1 MYKKI
6 TRAFTIVELI
16 ICIAMIAIL
25 VSIALPYFHDYRSKQ
40 EAKNIPIKLSQIN
53 RYARSQ
59 AAVFHQNIVIC
70 PSQDSLSCQANQW
83 NKNMLVFIDKNKN
96 RQVDTGEQILQID
109 VLNLKYG
116 NLSWRGALS
125 LPSVTYQAHTALP
138 IGSMVVF
145 IIVLPIF
152 LINSVLYSA
161 KWGISG
167 LKVSRLANRT
177 IQFMLRCD

>member
-1 MYKKI
+1 MYRKI

-16 ICIAMIAIL
+16 ICVAVLAIL
-25 VSIALPYFHDYRSKQ
+25 TSIALPYFHKYQSRQ
-40 EAKNIPIKLSQIN
+40 EAKQIPIKLSAVN

-70 PSQDSLSCQANQW
+70 PSQDSLSCHPNQW
-83 NKNMLVFIDKNKN
+83 NKNILVFIDKNKN

-116 NLSWRGALS
+116 NLRWRGALS

-138 IGSMVVF
+138 IGSNGSF
-145 IIVLPIF
+145 YYCSTHLSNQQRIVLSKMGHIRIES
-152 LINSVLYSA
+152 LSS
-161 KWGISG
+161 
-167 LKVSRLANRT
+167 
-177 IQFMLRCD
+177 C

>member
-1 MYKKI
+1 MYRKI

-16 ICIAMIAIL
+16 ICVAVLAIL
-25 VSIALPYFHDYRSKQ
+25 TSIALPYFHKYQSRQ
-40 EAKNIPIKLSQIN
+40 EAKQIPIKLSAVN

-70 PSQDSLSCQANQW
+70 PSQDSLSCHPNQW
-83 NKNMLVFIDKNKN
+83 NKNILVFIDKNKN

-125 LPSVTYQAHTALP
+125 LPSVIYQAHTALP
-138 IGSMVVF
+138 IGSNGSF
-145 IIVLPIF
+145 YYCSTHLSNQQRIVLSKMGHIRIES
-152 LINSVLYSA
+152 LSS
-161 KWGISG
+161 
-167 LKVSRLANRT
+167 
-177 IQFMLRCD
+177 C

>member
-6 TRAFTIVELI
+6 IRAFTIVELI

-138 IGSMVVF
+138 IGSNGSF
-145 IIVLPIF
+145 YYCSTHLSNQQRIVLSKMGHIRIES
-152 LINSVLYSA
+152 LSS
-161 KWGISG
+161 
-167 LKVSRLANRT
+167 
-177 IQFMLRCD
+177 C

>member
-16 ICIAMIAIL
+16 ICIALIAI
-25 VSIALPYFHDYRSKQ
+25 VASIALPYFHEYRSKQ

-83 NKNMLVFIDKNKN
+83 NENMLVFIDKNKN
-96 RQVDTGEQILQID
+96 RQVDVDEQILHID
-109 VLNLKYG
+109 ALNLKYG

-125 LPSVTYQAHTALP
+125 LSSVTYQAHTALP
-138 IGSMVVF
+138 IGSNGSF
-145 IIVLPIF
+145 YYCSTHLSSQQRIVLSKMGHIRIES
-152 LINSVLYSA
+152 LSS
-161 KWGISG
+161 
-167 LKVSRLANRT
+167 
-177 IQFMLRCD
+177 C

>member
-16 ICIAMIAIL
+16 ICIALIAIL

-138 IGSMVVF
+138 IGSNGSF
-145 IIVLPIF
+145 YYCSTHLSNQQRIVLSKMGHIRIES
-152 LINSVLYSA
+152 LSS
-161 KWGISG
+161 
-167 LKVSRLANRT
+167 
-177 IQFMLRCD
+177 C

>member
-25 VSIALPYFHDYRSKQ
+25 VSIALPYFHEYRSKQ
-40 EAKNIPIKLSQIN
+40 EAKSIPIKLSQIN

-96 RQVDTGEQILQID
+96 RQVDVDEQILHID
-109 VLNLKYG
+109 ALNLKYG

-125 LPSVTYQAHTALP
+125 LPNVTYQAHTALP
-138 IGSMVVF
+138 IGSNGSF
-145 IIVLPIF
+145 YYCSTHLSSQQRIVLSKMGHIRIES
-152 LINSVLYSA
+152 LSS
-161 KWGISG
+161 
-167 LKVSRLANRT
+167 
-177 IQFMLRCD
+177 C

>member
-6 TRAFTIVELI
+6 IRAFTIVELI
-16 ICIAMIAIL
+16 ICIAIIAI
-25 VSIALPYFHDYRSKQ
+25 VASIALPYFHEYRSKQ

-96 RQVDTGEQILQID
+96 RQVDTGEQILHID
-109 VLNLKYG
+109 ALNLKYG
-116 NLSWRGALS
+116 NLSWRGTLS

-138 IGSMVVF
+138 IGSNGSF
-145 IIVLPIF
+145 YYCSTHLSSQQRIVLSKMGHIRIES
-152 LINSVLYSA
+152 LSS
-161 KWGISG
+161 
-167 LKVSRLANRT
+167 
-177 IQFMLRCD
+177 C

>member
-16 ICIAMIAIL
+16 ICVAVLAIL
-25 VSIALPYFHDYRSKQ
+25 TSIALPYFHKYQSRQ
-40 EAKNIPIKLSQIN
+40 EAKQIPIKLSAVN

-70 PSQDSLSCQANQW
+70 PSQDSLSCHPNQW
-83 NKNMLVFIDKNKN
+83 NKNILVFIDKNKN

-138 IGSMVVF
+138 IGSNGSF
-145 IIVLPIF
+145 YYCSTHLSNQQRIVLSKMGHIRIES
-152 LINSVLYSA
+152 LSS
-161 KWGISG
+161 
-167 LKVSRLANRT
+167 
-177 IQFMLRCD
+177 C

>member
-138 IGSMVVF
+138 IGSNGSF
-145 IIVLPIF
+145 YYCSTHLSNQQRIVLSKMGHIRIES
-152 LINSVLYSA
+152 LSS
-161 KWGISG
+161 
-167 LKVSRLANRT
+167 
-177 IQFMLRCD
+177 C

>member
-6 TRAFTIVELI
+6 IRAFTIVELI
-16 ICIAMIAIL
+16 ICIAIIAI
-25 VSIALPYFHDYRSKQ
+25 VASIALPYFHEYRSKQ

-138 IGSMVVF
+138 IGSNGSF
-145 IIVLPIF
+145 YYCSTHLSNQQRIVLSKMGHIRIES
-152 LINSVLYSA
+152 LSS
-161 KWGISG
+161 
-167 LKVSRLANRT
+167 
-177 IQFMLRCD
+177 C

>member
-25 VSIALPYFHDYRSKQ
+25 VSIALPYFHEYRSKQ

-138 IGSMVVF
+138 IGSNGSF
-145 IIVLPIF
+145 YYCSTHLSNQQRIVLSKMGHIRIES
-152 LINSVLYSA
+152 LSS
-161 KWGISG
+161 
-167 LKVSRLANRT
+167 
-177 IQFMLRCD
+177 C

>member
-25 VSIALPYFHDYRSKQ
+25 VSIALPYFHEYRSKQ
-40 EAKNIPIKLSQIN
+40 EAKSIPIKLSQIN

-96 RQVDTGEQILQID
+96 RQVDVDEQILHID
-109 VLNLKYG
+109 ALNLKYG
-116 NLSWRGALS
+116 NLSWRGTLS

-138 IGSMVVF
+138 IGSNGSF
-145 IIVLPIF
+145 YYCSTHLSSQQRIVLSKMGHIRIES
-152 LINSVLYSA
+152 LSS
-161 KWGISG
+161 
-167 LKVSRLANRT
+167 
-177 IQFMLRCD
+177 C

>member
-25 VSIALPYFHDYRSKQ
+25 VSIALPYFHDYLSKQ

-96 RQVDTGEQILQID
+96 RQVDVDEQILHID
-109 VLNLKYG
+109 ALNLKYG
-116 NLSWRGALS
+116 NLSWRGTLS

-138 IGSMVVF
+138 IGSNGSF
-145 IIVLPIF
+145 YYCSTHLSSQQRIVLSKMGHIRIES
-152 LINSVLYSA
+152 LSS
-161 KWGISG
+161 
-167 LKVSRLANRT
+167 
-177 IQFMLRCD
+177 C

>member
-6 TRAFTIVELI
+6 IRAFTIVELI

-96 RQVDTGEQILQID
+96 RQVDVDEQILHID
-109 VLNLKYG
+109 ALNLKYG
-116 NLSWRGALS
+116 NLSWRGTLS

-138 IGSMVVF
+138 IGSNGSF
-145 IIVLPIF
+145 YYCSTHLSSQQRIVLSKMGHIRIES
-152 LINSVLYSA
+152 LSS
-161 KWGISG
+161 
-167 LKVSRLANRT
+167 
-177 IQFMLRCD
+177 C

>member
-25 VSIALPYFHDYRSKQ
+25 VSIALPYFHEYRSKQ
-40 EAKNIPIKLSQIN
+40 EAQNIPIKLSQIN

-83 NKNMLVFIDKNKN
+83 NKNMLVFIDNNKN
-96 RQVDTGEQILQID
+96 RQVDAGEQILHID
-109 VLNLKYG
+109 ALNLKYG
-116 NLSWRGALS
+116 NLSWRGTLS

-138 IGSMVVF
+138 IGSNGSF
-145 IIVLPIF
+145 YYCSTHLSSQQRIVLSKMGHIRIES
-152 LINSVLYSA
+152 LSS
-161 KWGISG
+161 
-167 LKVSRLANRT
+167 
-177 IQFMLRCD
+177 C

>member
-25 VSIALPYFHDYRSKQ
+25 VSIALPYFHEYRSKQ
-40 EAKNIPIKLSQIN
+40 EAQNIPIKLSQIN

-96 RQVDTGEQILQID
+96 RQVDVDEQILHID
-109 VLNLKYG
+109 ALNLKYG
-116 NLSWRGALS
+116 NLSWRGTLS

-138 IGSMVVF
+138 IGSNGSF
-145 IIVLPIF
+145 YYCSTHLSNQQRIVLSKMGHIRIES
-152 LINSVLYSA
+152 LSS
-161 KWGISG
+161 
-167 LKVSRLANRT
+167 
-177 IQFMLRCD
+177 C

>member
-1 MYKKI
+1 KI

-25 VSIALPYFHDYRSKQ
+25 VSIALPYFHDYLSKQ

-96 RQVDTGEQILQID
+96 RQVDVDEQILHID
-109 VLNLKYG
+109 ALNLKYG
-116 NLSWRGALS
+116 NLSWRGTLS

-138 IGSMVVF
+138 IGSNGSF
-145 IIVLPIF
+145 YYCSTHLSSQQRIVLSKMGHIRIES
-152 LINSVLYSA
+152 LSS
-161 KWGISG
+161 
-167 LKVSRLANRT
+167 
-177 IQFMLRCD
+177 C

>member
-16 ICIAMIAIL
+16 ICIAVIAIL
-25 VSIALPYFHDYRSKQ
+25 ASIALPYFHEYRSKQ
-40 EAKNIPIKLSQIN
+40 EAKNIPVKLSAIN

-70 PSQDSLSCQANQW
+70 PSQDSLTCQSNQW

-96 RQVDTGEQILQID
+96 RQVDAGEQILHID
-109 VLNLKYG
+109 ALNLKYG

-125 LPSVTYQAHTALP
+125 SPSVTYQAHTALP
-138 IGSMVVF
+138 IGSNGSF
-145 IIVLPIF
+145 YYCSAQLSSQQRIVLSKMGHIRVESLP
-152 LINSVLYSA
+152 S
-161 KWGISG
+161 
-167 LKVSRLANRT
+167 
-177 IQFMLRCD
+177 C

>member
-16 ICIAMIAIL
+16 ICIALIAIIA
-25 VSIALPYFHDYRSKQ
+25 SIALPYFHEYRSKQ

-138 IGSMVVF
+138 IGSNGSF
-145 IIVLPIF
+145 YYCSTHLSNQQRIVLSKMGHIRIES
-152 LINSVLYSA
+152 LSS
-161 KWGISG
+161 
-167 LKVSRLANRT
+167 
-177 IQFMLRCD
+177 C

>member
-1 MYKKI
+1 M
-6 TRAFTIVELI
+6 L
-16 ICIAMIAIL
+16 AIL
-25 VSIALPYFHDYRSKQ
+25 TSIALPYFHKYQSRQ
-40 EAKNIPIKLSQIN
+40 EAKQIPIKLSAVN

-70 PSQDSLSCQANQW
+70 PSQDSLSCHPNQW
-83 NKNMLVFIDKNKN
+83 NKNILVFIDKNKN

-138 IGSMVVF
+138 IGSNGSF
-145 IIVLPIF
+145 YYCSTHLSNQQRIVLSKMGHIRIES
-152 LINSVLYSA
+152 LSS
-161 KWGISG
+161 
-167 LKVSRLANRT
+167 
-177 IQFMLRCD
+177 C

>member
-16 ICIAMIAIL
+16 ICIALIAI
-25 VSIALPYFHDYRSKQ
+25 VASIALPYFHEYRSKQ

-83 NKNMLVFIDKNKN
+83 NKNILVFIDKNKN
-96 RQVDTGEQILQID
+96 RQVDVDEQILHID

-116 NLSWRGALS
+116 NLSWRGTLS

-138 IGSMVVF
+138 IGSNGSF
-145 IIVLPIF
+145 YYCSTHLSSQQRIVLSKMGHIRIES
-152 LINSVLYSA
+152 LSS
-161 KWGISG
+161 
-167 LKVSRLANRT
+167 
-177 IQFMLRCD
+177 C

>member
-25 VSIALPYFHDYRSKQ
+25 VSIAIPYFHEYRSKQ

-59 AAVFHQNIVIC
+59 AAVFNQNIVIC
-70 PSQDSLSCQANQW
+70 PSQDSVSCQANQW
-83 NKNMLVFIDKNKN
+83 NKNILVFIDKNKN
-96 RQVDTGEQILQID
+96 RQVDVDEQILHID
-109 VLNLKYG
+109 ALNLKYG

-138 IGSMVVF
+138 IGSNGSF
-145 IIVLPIF
+145 YYCSTHLSNQQRIVLSKMGHMRIESLP
-152 LINSVLYSA
+152 S
-161 KWGISG
+161 
-167 LKVSRLANRT
+167 
-177 IQFMLRCD
+177 C

>member
-16 ICIAMIAIL
+16 ICIALIAIIA
-25 VSIALPYFHDYRSKQ
+25 SIALPYFHEYRSKQ

-83 NKNMLVFIDKNKN
+83 NKSMLVFIDKNKN
-96 RQVDTGEQILQID
+96 RQVDVDEQILHID
-109 VLNLKYG
+109 ALNLKYG

-138 IGSMVVF
+138 IGSNGSF
-145 IIVLPIF
+145 YYCSTHLSSQQRIVLSKMGHIRIES
-152 LINSVLYSA
+152 LSS
-161 KWGISG
+161 
-167 LKVSRLANRT
+167 
-177 IQFMLRCD
+177 C

>member
-6 TRAFTIVELI
+6 IRAFTIVELI
-16 ICIAMIAIL
+16 ICIAIIAI
-25 VSIALPYFHDYRSKQ
+25 VASIALPYFHEYRSKQ

-116 NLSWRGALS
+116 NLSWRGTLS

-138 IGSMVVF
+138 IGSNGSF
-145 IIVLPIF
+145 YYCSTHLSSQQRIVLSKMGHIRIES
-152 LINSVLYSA
+152 LSS
-161 KWGISG
+161 
-167 LKVSRLANRT
+167 
-177 IQFMLRCD
+177 C

>member
-6 TRAFTIVELI
+6 IRAFTIVELI

-25 VSIALPYFHDYRSKQ
+25 VSIALPYFHEYRSKQ
-40 EAKNIPIKLSQIN
+40 EAKSIPIKLSQIN

-96 RQVDTGEQILQID
+96 RQVDVDEQILHID
-109 VLNLKYG
+109 ALNLKYG

-125 LPSVTYQAHTALP
+125 LPNVTYQAHTALP
-138 IGSMVVF
+138 IGSNGSF
-145 IIVLPIF
+145 YYCSTHLSSQQRIVLSKMGHIRIES
-152 LINSVLYSA
+152 LSS
-161 KWGISG
+161 
-167 LKVSRLANRT
+167 
-177 IQFMLRCD
+177 C

>member
-6 TRAFTIVELI
+6 IRAFTIVELI
-16 ICIAMIAIL
+16 ICIAIITIVA
-25 VSIALPYFHDYRSKQ
+25 SIALPYFHEYRSKQ

-96 RQVDTGEQILQID
+96 RQVDVDEQILHID
-109 VLNLKYG
+109 ALNLKYG
-116 NLSWRGALS
+116 NLSWRGTLS

-138 IGSMVVF
+138 IGSNGSF
-145 IIVLPIF
+145 YYCSTHLSSQQRIVLSKMGHIRIES
-152 LINSVLYSA
+152 LSS
-161 KWGISG
+161 
-167 LKVSRLANRT
+167 
-177 IQFMLRCD
+177 C

>member
-1 MYKKI
+1 MYRKI

-16 ICIAMIAIL
+16 ICVAVLEIL
-25 VSIALPYFHDYRSKQ
+25 TSIALPYFHKYQSRQ
-40 EAKNIPIKLSQIN
+40 EAKQIPIKLSAVN

-70 PSQDSLSCQANQW
+70 PSQDSLSCHPNQW
-83 NKNMLVFIDKNKN
+83 NKNILVFIDKNKN

-138 IGSMVVF
+138 IGSNGSF
-145 IIVLPIF
+145 YYCSTHLSNQQRIVLSKMGHIRIES
-152 LINSVLYSA
+152 LSS
-161 KWGISG
+161 
-167 LKVSRLANRT
+167 
-177 IQFMLRCD
+177 C

>member
-25 VSIALPYFHDYRSKQ
+25 VSIALPYFHEYRSKQ
-40 EAKNIPIKLSQIN
+40 EAQNIPIKLSQIN

-83 NKNMLVFIDKNKN
+83 NKNILVFIDKNKN
-96 RQVDTGEQILQID
+96 RQVDVDEQILHID
-109 VLNLKYG
+109 ALNLKYG
-116 NLSWRGALS
+116 NLSWRGTLS

-138 IGSMVVF
+138 IGSNGSF
-145 IIVLPIF
+145 YYCSTHLSSQQRIVLSKMGHIRIES
-152 LINSVLYSA
+152 LSS
-161 KWGISG
+161 
-167 LKVSRLANRT
+167 
-177 IQFMLRCD
+177 C